1 MRCGVKCRAGFWV
14 SLLSTSRHLTPHHS
28 FTHSFYRQ
36 GDFLLALRI
45 MCRCVASKKRESC
58 QCSILQPVCD
68 RRVGPGPLLQLCG
81 QYCPS
86 TSSISNHLPPRRA
99 WTCAP
104 CPGSPRLPSPPPGGG
119 REWLC
124 STDRWAAIRKAN
136 RRCTPRYTVPEG
148 MTRGTRPSTWWRG
161 LAHSPTGSF
170 KVHPI
175 S

>member
-1 MRCGVKCRAGFWV
+1 MDFGPHFSPHLVT
-14 SLLSTSRHLTPHHS
+14 SLHI
-28 FTHSFYRQ
+28 THSLIPSIARVIFYWHCV
-36 GDFLLALRI
+36 L
-45 MCRCVASKKRESC
+45 CVAVLPQRKENRANVPY
-58 QCSILQPVCD
+58 CSLYAIGGWALDPYYSSV
-68 RRVGPGPLLQLCG
+68 VSIA
-81 QYCPS
+81 PS

-104 CPGSPRLPSPPPGGG
+104 CPGSPRPPSPPPGGG
-119 REWLC
+119 RASLC
-124 STDRWAAIRKAN
+124 STDRWVAARKAD

-161 LAHSPTGSF
+161 SAHSPTGSF